1 MTVNPFVVP
10 QRNWDDRRPLCPWK
24 HAEHSSYYVPVD
36 HTEEAFRDFCNK
48 VGDPA
53 TSVNRPTM
61 VVAVGGEGC
70 GKTALLHRCAHW
82 LDAELRS
89 CKIDSLIVDL
99 TDETGLGLA
108 SDVRLVHWTERLV
121 DRLAIKNVLRP
132 ALQKQLSDRK
142 GDPRSTLPFLG
153 DLLESIPKVLHVI
166 LPGIEF
172 LNEAT
177 VLASLARPYLNLYT
191 ECASDDLR
199 RALKVPGTPGLDSV
213 VELEVG
219 VLSVDDGWIF
229 VESRLAA
236 AALAAT
242 APTIDEATVR
252 RYMAER
258 INGRG
263 TTTIREL
270 NLICAAVFADAQTN
284 SRQAIEFGDFSA
296 YYLRNGAL

>member
-1 MTVNPFVVP
+1 MTANPFVVP
-10 QRNWDDRRPLCPWK
+10 QRGWDDRRPLCPWK
-24 HAEHSSYYVPVD
+24 HAEHNAYYVPVD

-53 TSVNRPTM
+53 TSVNRSTM
-61 VVAVGGEGC
+61 IVAVGGEGC

-89 CKIDSLIVDL
+89 CKIDSVIVDL

-108 SDVRLVHWTERLV
+108 SDARLVHWTERLV
-121 DRLAIKNVLRP
+121 DRIAIKNVLKST
-132 ALQKQLSDRK
+132 LQKELSDRK
-142 GDPRSTLPFLG
+142 SDPRSALPLLG
-153 DLLESIPKVLHVI
+153 DLLENIPKVLHVI

-172 LNEAT
+172 LAEAT

-191 ECASDDLR
+191 ECTSEDLR
-199 RALKVPGTPGLDSV
+199 RSLRMPGTPGLDSV

-219 VLSVDDGWIF
+219 VLSVEDGWVF
-229 VESRLAA
+229 VQSRLAA

-252 RYMAER
+252 RYMEER
-258 INGRG
+258 IKGRG

-270 NLICAAVFADAQTN
+270 NLICAAVFADAQGN
-284 SRQAIEFGDFSA
+284 SRPAIEFSDFSA
-296 YYLRNGAL
+296 YYLRNGVL